1 MMHFISFMIALSLA
15 GFNTS
20 ADYLTGNIEKPAA
33 ETETATTKAG
43 TEDETGTKPEKEA
56 ETGSEDYQN
65 DPLYPYIAQQN
76 KLVEKD
82 GVQYITNPENILV
95 LANKKYS
102 LQSTYSPPDLVR
114 PNVTFSFGDEQ
125 VEKAQMRKEA
135 GSQLEAMFAAAKQD
149 NLTLY
154 AVSGYRSYQRQQE
167 VFSAEVA
174 AKGESKAKEAVAVPG
189 MSEHQ
194 TGLAMDISSR
204 DQGFNLTEAFG
215 ETPEGQ
221 WLQKNAHN
229 YGFILRYMK
238 GKEAVTQYQYES
250 WHYRYVG
257 KDAATIIYENDWT
270 LEEFFQ
276 HVQVLQKKI
285 DGGTAK

>member
-204 DQGFNLTEAFG
+204 DQGFNLTELLVRRLKDNG
-215 ETPEGQ
+215 
-221 WLQKNAHN
+221 
-229 YGFILRYMK
+229 
-238 GKEAVTQYQYES
+238 
-250 WHYRYVG
+250 YR
-257 KDAATIIYENDWT
+257 KTRIIT
-270 LEEFFQ
+270 
-276 HVQVLQKKI
+276 VLFCGI
-285 DGGTAK
+285 

>member
-1 MMHFISFMIALSLA
+1 MMHFISFIIALGLASL
-15 GFNTS
+15 NTS
-20 ADYLTGNIEKPAA
+20 TDYVTGDINHPSA
-33 ETETATTKAG
+33 ETATTDQKANTEQPESKDSTEKNDKAEG
-43 TEDETGTKPEKEA
+43 T
-56 ETGSEDYQN
+56 SYQD

-82 GVQYITNPENILV
+82 GVQFITNPENILV
-95 LANKKYS
+95 LANKEYS
-102 LQSTYSPPDLVR
+102 LESSYSPPDLVR
-114 PNVTFSFGDEQ
+114 PNVTFSFGDAQ

-135 GSQLEAMFAAAKQD
+135 GSQLEAMFSAAKND
-149 NLTLY
+149 GLTLY
-154 AVSGYRSYQRQQE
+154 AVSGYRSYKRQQE

-174 AKGESKAKEAVAVPG
+174 AKGEAKAKEAVAVPG
-189 MSEHQ
+189 TSEHQ

-204 DQGFNLTEAFG
+204 NQGFNLTEAFG

-221 WLQKNAHN
+221 WLQKNAHK

-270 LEEFFQ
+270 LEEFFEQ
-276 HVQVLQKKI
+276 VQALQKKI
-285 DGGTAK
+285 DNA